1 MRLHQEAHHLVH
13 VFFLSFT
20 DRHTYDLRRCTLQS
34 SSYQTPPK
42 DNRNPLGDNLT
53 FLRRQE
59 SRGGDCRAPVV
70 SCVEVRSH
78 VCTVP
83 KSPRNLSHLS
93 RVRDSF
99 GFFEVMAHNSTRR
112 NKPAKRD
119 AWGLLRRGRS
129 DILFDRKHQQER
141 FDGTAPKG
149 QHKTNKASTLGACPS
164 TQPGRS
170 KSVRHRYI
178 RKMEEHLLKGG
189 RDIPDRRRRRR
200 RLLLGSN
207 ESSPNKV
214 YERTLPMSDGPLA
227 PADAIASSTH
237 FCVVASS
244 ASCNEKQSE
253 TKNGDEML
261 IAKTAHRYGGTH
273 AEKKNKT
280 IDLSRGRGSTV
291 RTRWLHQ
298 QGSRRAR
305 THTKKVHR
313 FTLAPLYIH
322 TSARQPSQFKL
333 TLGSMA
339 SMSCCVL
346 VSFSTRSSRFPFRYM
361 SIDSCCCFDI
371 FRRIVMHFSS
381 ARVSPAPACERAT
394 ANDTAVGVDQTRVEH
409 SGVERN
415 PCDLLV
421 CMFVHH
427 TSNE

>member
-1 MRLHQEAHHLVH
+1 M
-13 VFFLSFT
+13 
-20 DRHTYDLRRCTLQS
+20 RRCTLQS

-93 RVRDSF
+93 RVSDSF

-149 QHKTNKASTLGACPS
+149 QHKTNKASATLGACPS

-253 TKNGDEML
+253 TKNGDEVL

-291 RTRWLHQ
+291 RTRWLHPTGFAPRAHTHKKGPPVHTCPIVHTYIRPPAEPIQ
-298 QGSRRAR
+298 AHLGEHGVDELLRLGLLLHQILPLPLPVHVDRLLLLLRHLSEDRDALLVGQG
-305 THTKKVHR
+305 V
-313 FTLAPLYIH
+313 P
-322 TSARQPSQFKL
+322 
-333 TLGSMA
+333 
-339 SMSCCVL
+339 
-346 VSFSTRSSRFPFRYM
+346 RSSLR
-361 SIDSCCCFDI
+361 
-371 FRRIVMHFSS
+371 
-381 ARVSPAPACERAT
+381 
-394 ANDTAVGVDQTRVEH
+394 
-409 SGVERN
+409 
-415 PCDLLV
+415 
-421 CMFVHH
+421 
-427 TSNE
+427 TSNRQRYSGRGGPNTGRTLRCRTQPLRSTSMYVCTPYMERVIYSY